1 MPEYKYLICTKAD
14 ANNYKYYE
22 MIPNGDS
29 FTVKYGRM
37 GQPGYQTRTYSISQF
52 DKKYS
57 EKIKKGYEDKTELKS
72 EVVEEVISNNSQ
84 SEYKDIENKVI
95 AEIVNRLQK
104 MAKETIAKNYTVNST
119 TVTQAMIDEAQN
131 ILSSL
136 VSIQDVDE
144 FNKNLIQLFNAIPR
158 KMKKVSDYLAKSKE
172 DFSKIIT
179 DEQNLL
185 DVMQGQVYVPQHKEK
200 DNTVQT
206 NETILEHFGLEMQ
219 ETTTEE
225 IVMIKNLLAED
236 ANRYVNSWKV
246 INKETQERFDKFVK
260 ENNINNTKMLW
271 HGSRSEN
278 FWSIIKTGLVLRPT
292 NAIITGKLYGYG
304 IYFAPRARKSIGYTS
319 VNGSYWANG
328 SNKTGFMA
336 IFEVAYGTPYDVYDF
351 DSKYHEMNYN
361 LLQKF
366 KQGANCL
373 HAHAGA
379 SMGGYSSLKN
389 DEIVFY
395 KQEQMTIKYLVEI
408 K

>member
-72 EVVEEVISNNSQ
+72 EVVEEVTSNNSQ
-84 SEYKDIENKVI
+84 SEYKDIENKII

-200 DNTVQT
+200 NDTVQT

-351 DSKYHEMNYN
+351 DSKYHEMNYD

>member
-72 EVVEEVISNNSQ
+72 EVVEEVTSNNSQ
-84 SEYKDIENKVI
+84 SEYKDIENKII

-136 VSIQDVDE
+136 ISIQDVDE

-200 DNTVQT
+200 DDTVQT

>member
-72 EVVEEVISNNSQ
+72 EVVEEVTSNNSQ

-200 DNTVQT
+200 DNAIQT
-206 NETILEHFGLEMQ
+206 NKTILEHFGLEMQ

-225 IVMIKNLLAED
+225 IAMIKNLLAED

-260 ENNINNTKMLW
+260 ENNINNIKMLW

>member
-72 EVVEEVISNNSQ
+72 EVVEEVTSNNSQ

-119 TVTQAMIDEAQN
+119 TVTQAMIDEAQS

-136 VSIQDVDE
+136 VLIQDVDE

-200 DNTVQT
+200 DDTVQT

-219 ETTTEE
+219 ETTIEE
-225 IVMIKNLLAED
+225 IAMIKSLLAED

-260 ENNINNTKMLW
+260 ENNINNIKMLW

>member
-37 GQPGYQTRTYSISQF
+37 GQPGYQTRAYSISQF

-72 EVVEEVISNNSQ
+72 EVVEEVTSNNSQ

-200 DNTVQT
+200 DNAIQT

-225 IVMIKNLLAED
+225 IAMIKNLLAED

-260 ENNINNTKMLW
+260 ENNINNIKMLW

-336 IFEVAYGTPYDVYDF
+336 IFEVAYGIPYDVYDF

>member
-52 DKKYS
+52 NKKYS

-72 EVVEEVISNNSQ
+72 EVVEEVTLNNSQ

-119 TVTQAMIDEAQN
+119 TVTQAMIDEAQS

-136 VSIQDVDE
+136 VLIQDVDE

-158 KMKKVSDYLAKSKE
+158 KMKKVSDYLAKNKE

-200 DNTVQT
+200 DDTVQT

-219 ETTTEE
+219 EITTEE
-225 IVMIKNLLAED
+225 IAMIKNLLAED

-260 ENNINNTKMLW
+260 ENNINNIKMLW

>member
-1 MPEYKYLICTKAD
+1 MPEYKYLICTKAN

-29 FTVKYGRM
+29 FTAKYGRM
-37 GQPGYQTRTYSISQF
+37 GQSGYQTRTYSISQF

-84 SEYKDIENKVI
+84 SEYKDIENKII

-185 DVMQGQVYVPQHKEK
+185 DVMQGQVYVPQYKEK
-200 DNTVQT
+200 NDTVQT

>member
-29 FTVKYGRM
+29 FTVKYGRV

-72 EVVEEVISNNSQ
+72 EVVEEVTSNNSQ

-200 DNTVQT
+200 DNTIQI
-206 NETILEHFGLEMQ
+206 NETILEHFGLEVQ

-319 VNGSYWANG
+319 VSGSYWANG

-336 IFEVAYGTPYDVYDF
+336 IFEVAYGIPYDVYDF
-351 DSKYHEMNYN
+351 DSKYHEMNYD

>member
-72 EVVEEVISNNSQ
+72 EVVEEVTLNNSQ

-200 DNTVQT
+200 DDTIQT

-225 IVMIKNLLAED
+225 IAMIKNLLAED

-260 ENNINNTKMLW
+260 ENNINNIKMLW

-278 FWSIIKTGLVLRPT
+278 FWSIIKTGLKIRPS
-292 NAIITGKLYGYG
+292 NAVYTGSMFGDG

-328 SNKTGFMA
+328 NNKTGFMA
-336 IFEVAYGTPYDVYDF
+336 IFEVAYGNPYILYEHNY
-351 DSKYHEMNYN
+351 SCYNLNYN
-361 LLQKF
+361 VLQS
-366 KQGANCL
+366 QIPPCNCL
-373 HAHAGA
+373 HAKADKG
-379 SMGGYSSLKN
+379 MLRN

-395 KQEQMTIKYLVEI
+395 RPDQMTIKYLVEI

>member
-72 EVVEEVISNNSQ
+72 EVVEEVTSNNSQ

-136 VSIQDVDE
+136 VSIQDVDA

-200 DNTVQT
+200 DDTVQT

-225 IVMIKNLLAED
+225 IAMIKNLLAED

-260 ENNINNTKMLW
+260 ENNINNIKMLW

-366 KQGANCL
+366 KRGANCL

>member
-29 FTVKYGRM
+29 FTAKYGRM

-72 EVVEEVISNNSQ
+72 EVVEEVTSNNSQ

-200 DNTVQT
+200 NDTVQT
-206 NETILEHFGLEMQ
+206 NETILEHFGLEMK
-219 ETTTEE
+219 ETTIEE
-225 IVMIKNLLAED
+225 IAMIKKLLAED

-246 INKETQERFDKFVK
+246 INKETQERFDNFVK

-278 FWSIIKTGLVLRPT
+278 FWSIIKTGLKIRPS
-292 NAIITGKLYGYG
+292 NAIYTGSMFSDG

-319 VNGSYWANG
+319 VAGSYWANG
-328 SNKTGFMA
+328 NNATGFMA
-336 IFEVAYGTPYDVYDF
+336 IFEVAYGNPYIVYEHN
-351 DSKYHEMNYN
+351 SSCYKLNYN
-361 LLQKF
+361 VLQAKNPPC
-366 KQGANCL
+366 NCL
-373 HAHAGA
+373 HAKADKG
-379 SMGGYSSLKN
+379 MLRN

-395 KQEQMTIKYLVEI
+395 RPDQMTIKYLVEI

>member
-22 MIPNGDS
+22 MVPNGDS

>member
-72 EVVEEVISNNSQ
+72 EVVEEVTSNNSQ

-119 TVTQAMIDEAQN
+119 TVTQAMVDEAQN

-200 DNTVQT
+200 DNTIQI

-351 DSKYHEMNYN
+351 DPKYHEMNYN

>member
-72 EVVEEVISNNSQ
+72 EVVEEVTSNNSQ
-84 SEYKDIENKVI
+84 SEYKDIENKII

-200 DNTVQT
+200 DDTVQT

-351 DSKYHEMNYN
+351 DPKYHEMNYN

>member
-72 EVVEEVISNNSQ
+72 EVVEEVTSNNSQ

-119 TVTQAMIDEAQN
+119 TVTQAMINEAQN

-136 VSIQDVDE
+136 VSIQDVDA

-185 DVMQGQVYVPQHKEK
+185 DVMQGQVYVPRHKEK
-200 DNTVQT
+200 DNANQT

-225 IVMIKNLLAED
+225 IAMIKNLLAED

-260 ENNINNTKMLW
+260 ENNINNIKMLW

-292 NAIITGKLYGYG
+292 NAVITGKLYGYG

-366 KQGANCL
+366 KRGANCL

>member
-72 EVVEEVISNNSQ
+72 EVVEEVTLNNSQ
-84 SEYKDIENKVI
+84 SEYKDIENKII

-200 DNTVQT
+200 DNTTQI

-260 ENNINNTKMLW
+260 ENNINNIKMLW

>member
-37 GQPGYQTRTYSISQF
+37 GQPGYQTRTYSIFQF

-72 EVVEEVISNNSQ
+72 EVVEEVTSNNSQ

-185 DVMQGQVYVPQHKEK
+185 DVMQGQVYIPQHKEK
-200 DNTVQT
+200 DDTIQT

-246 INKETQERFDKFVK
+246 INKETQERFDNFVK

-336 IFEVAYGTPYDVYDF
+336 IFEVAYGIPYDVYDF

>member
-37 GQPGYQTRTYSISQF
+37 GQPGYQTRTYPISQF

-72 EVVEEVISNNSQ
+72 EVVEEVTSNNSQ

-200 DNTVQT
+200 DNAIQT

-225 IVMIKNLLAED
+225 ITMIKNLLAED

-260 ENNINNTKMLW
+260 ENNINNIKMLW